1 MSHIYVNHIAF
12 EYEESSSFH
21 DILVNSG
28 TGTQSLV
35 EQSLS
40 NSHIYV
46 NCINIE
52 VPAVGQQTINVLTNI
67 GTATHTIEESISG
80 TPIPEEE
87 EVVQTGGVSTSVQF
101 FGGNPFVKEILTT
114 VAHSENEIQETTH
127 VVEEIIHRGITLNAV
142 VAKVRK
148 PVFKPA
154 RTVEILPYTIKADK
168 NVVIDYSTP
177 QFSSRSKKEEEE
189 LILLGII

>member
-28 TGTQSLV
+28 SGTQSIV
-35 EQSLS
+35 EQAVS

-52 VPAVGQQTINVLTNI
+52 VPTVGQQTINILTNI
-67 GTATHTIEESISG
+67 GTATHTLEESISG
-80 TPIPEEE
+80 TPVVEEE
-87 EVVQTGGVSTSVQF
+87 PEVQTGGVTTTAQF
-101 FGGNPFVKEILTT
+101 FGGNPYVKEILTS
-114 VAHSENEIQETTH
+114 VAYCENEIEEATH
-127 VVEEIIHRGITLNAV
+127 VVEEVIHRSVTLNAV

-177 QFSSRSKKEEEE
+177 EFSSRSKKEEEE

>member
-28 TGTQSLV
+28 SGTQSLL
-35 EQSLS
+35 EETIS

-52 VPAVGQQTINVLTNI
+52 VPKVGQETLNTLTNL
-67 GTATHTIEESISG
+67 GTATHTLEESIAG

-87 EVVQTGGVSTSVQF
+87 VVVQTGGVSSTAQF
-101 FGGNPFVKEILTT
+101 FGGNPFLKEILTT
-114 VAHSENEIQETTH
+114 VASNESEIQEATH
-127 VVEEIIHRGITLNAV
+127 VVEEVIHRSTTLNAV

-148 PVFKPA
+148 PVFKPIK
-154 RTVEILPYTIKADK
+154 TVEILPYTIKADN
-168 NVVIDYSTP
+168 NVVIDYATP
-177 QFSSRSKKEEEE
+177 EFTSRTKKEEEE